1 MVQVNRVDQNKKDLE
16 FTDPSQLFTY
26 TMPCMN
32 SETEW
37 QRKTVAC
44 HVKSIKGLDLRAS

>member
-1 MVQVNRVDQNKKDLE
+1 MVQVDRVDRNKKGLGVH
-16 FTDPSQLFTY
+16 PRQLFTY

-37 QRKTVAC
+37 QRKTVAG
-44 HVKSIKGLDLRAS
+44 HVKSIKGLDLRTS